1 MEEKI
6 RSILAGI
13 LEVEP
18 QAIGER
24 FGPDNCPNWD
34 SLSNLRIISALE
46 QAFAL
51 TLTWTEI
58 SSMTDFARIR
68 DVIRR
73 RRGEG

>member
-13 LEVEP
+13 LEIEP
-18 QAIGER
+18 ARIGER
-24 FGPDNCPNWD
+24 FGPDSCPNWD

-46 QAFAL
+46 QEFAL
-51 TLTWTEI
+51 KLTWPEI
-58 SSMTDFARIR
+58 SSMTDFSRIR

-73 RRGEG
+73 QRGQG

>member
-1 MEEKI
+1 MEDKI
-6 RSILAGI
+6 RSILVGI

-18 QAIGER
+18 GQIGDH
-24 FGPDNCPNWD
+24 FGPDSCPNWD

-68 DVIRR
+68 DVVRR